1 MAISMVQN
9 YQQFIRSEVFAINF
23 HIAARRA
30 LGDNRPEN
38 DIAIEWIEKNAESFR
53 NNFVLAHR

>member
-1 MAISMVQN
+1 MAISIVQN

-23 HIAARRA
+23 HIATCRA
-30 LGDNRPEN
+30 TGDNRPEN

-53 NNFVLAHR
+53 GNFVLAHR